1 MNISGIEIDLFELI
15 PEFEK
20 VDERKLVKIFPA
32 YFKSHLKAV
41 EFDYLCSES
50 GLDKENLLKRLSK
63 VAENFALAPV
73 SGMKIGAAL
82 ETGEGDVFLG
92 ANIEF
97 EKISPKFTIHAE
109 QSAAINGNNNGAR
122 AFRRLAVDAV
132 PCGICR
138 QFFTD
143 FPGSGDIQFI
153 TPDGDFTLVD
163 LLPLPFEL
171 EHAGTGVE
179 FENIRLDIENPDPM
193 TTLAFEAVKNSY
205 SPYTG
210 YIAAASVRTYEGRIF
225 SGAYFE
231 NAAFNPTIT
240 GLQAA
245 MISMVMSGAKLD
257 EIAEAVVVRNENSVT
272 DISFFE
278 QYLLKMLADVE
289 LRRYG
294 LLMDD

>member
-1 MNISGIEIDLFELI
+1 MNISGIETDLLQII
-15 PEFEK
+15 PELEN
-20 VDERKLVKIFPA
+20 VDGRKLGKIFSID
-32 YFKSHLKAV
+32 FNSHLKAV
-41 EFDYLCSES
+41 EFDYLAAES
-50 GLDKENLLKRLSK
+50 GLDKENLLRKL
-63 VAENFALAPV
+63 AELANNFALASV
-73 SGMKIGAAL
+73 SGKKIGAAL
-82 ETGEGDVFLG
+82 ETEEGDVFLG

-109 QSAAINGNNNGAR
+109 QSAAINANNNGAR

-143 FPGSGDIQFI
+143 FPNAKNIHFL
-153 TPDGDFTLVD
+153 TPEGDFSLAD
-163 LLPLPFEL
+163 LLPHPFEL
-171 EHAGTGVE
+171 DHAGTGVE
-179 FENIRLDIENPDPM
+179 FDNIRLDVENPDPM

-210 YIAAASVRTYEGRIF
+210 YIAAASIRTYDGKIF

-240 GLQAA
+240 GLQASI
-245 MISMVMSGAKLD
+245 ISLVMSGGKLD
-257 EIAEAVVVRNENSVT
+257 KIAEAVVVRNENSVT

-278 QYLLKMLADVE
+278 SYLLKMLADVE

-294 LLMDD
+294 LVLD